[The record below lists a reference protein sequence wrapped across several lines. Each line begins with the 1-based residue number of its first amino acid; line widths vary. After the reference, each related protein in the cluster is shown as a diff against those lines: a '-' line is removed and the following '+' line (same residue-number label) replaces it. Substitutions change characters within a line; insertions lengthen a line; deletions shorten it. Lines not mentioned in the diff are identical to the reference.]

1 MAGPDTALLRI
12 GIDGLTLFSKPF
24 DYNLVATD
32 RNLDNVTNL
41 FNHVYLNNVTEIIA
55 KNTAEKAIALNI

>member
-1 MAGPDTALLRI
+1 MVGPDIALLRT

-32 RNLDNVTNL
+32 CNFDSVTNL
-41 FNHVYLNNVTEIIA
+41 FNRIYINNVTEIIA
-55 KNTAEKAIALNI
+55 ENAVGKAMALNI